1 MTLVRSLSTLLLA
14 VLLLGG
20 ASVKP
25 ALQCA
30 NTMRVAVMKDG
41 SILLDGIKGSKEAL
55 ERRLRALDK
64 TNGAVWY
71 YREDAEAS
79 PTGKQ
84 DASVKIVLD
93 LGARHGRPMSFSSK
107 ADFSDVI
114 DGDGHLMARTT
125 C

>member
-1 MTLVRSLSTLLLA
+1 MTLVRVLA
-14 VLLLGG
+14 TFLIAGFLLGG
-20 ASVKP
+20 AGVQP

-30 NTMRVAVMKDG
+30 NTLRVAVMKDG
-41 SILLDGIKGSKEAL
+41 AILLDGSKGSKDAL

-71 YREDAEAS
+71 YREGAEAS
-79 PTGKQ
+79 PTEKQ

-93 LGARHGRPMSFSSK
+93 LVARHGRPMSFSSK
-107 ADFSDVI
+107 PDFSDVI
-114 DGDGHLMARTT
+114 DGDGQLLPRTS

>member
-1 MTLVRSLSTLLLA
+1 MTLARFLFTFVLAGFLLS
-14 VLLLGG
+14 G
-20 ASVKP
+20 AGVPP

-30 NTMRVAVMKDG
+30 NTLRVAVMKDG
-41 SILLDGIKGSKEAL
+41 SILLDGTKGSKEAL

-71 YREDAEAS
+71 YREDAETS

-84 DASVKIVLD
+84 DASVRIVLD
-93 LGARHGRPMSFSSK
+93 LVARHGRPMSFSSK
-107 ADFSDVI
+107 PDFSDVD
-114 DGDGHLMARTT
+114 DGSGKLIARTT

>member
-1 MTLVRSLSTLLLA
+1 MTLVRFLCTFVFA
-14 VLLLGG
+14 VVLLGG
-20 ASVKP
+20 AGVQP
-25 ALQCA
+25 ALKCA

-41 SILLDGIKGSKEAL
+41 SILLDGTKGSKEAL

-84 DASVKIVLD
+84 DMSVKIVLD
-93 LGARHGRPMSFSSK
+93 LVARHGRPMSFSSK
-107 ADFSDVI
+107 PDFSDVI
-114 DGDGHLMARTT
+114 DGDGKLMARTT

>member
-1 MTLVRSLSTLLLA
+1 MTVLRMLAIILLAGLLLS
-14 VLLLGG
+14 G
-20 ASVKP
+20 AGVQP
-25 ALQCA
+25 VLQCP
-30 NTMRVAVMKDG
+30 NTLRVAVMKDG
-41 SILLDGIKGSKEAL
+41 VILLDGTKGSKEAL

-84 DASVKIVLD
+84 DASVRIVLD
-93 LGARHGRPMSFSSK
+93 LVARHGRPMSFSSK
-107 ADFSDVI
+107 PDFSDVI
-114 DGDGHLMARTT
+114 DGDGKLMARTT